1 MFSIK
6 AVTGHMFFVTRFIIT
21 VARLNADST
30 KAIRLF
36 IGAHNE
42 TLSIVAMRVRT
53 KIVRP
58 LGSTAEMLL

>member
-1 MFSIK
+1 
-6 AVTGHMFFVTRFIIT
+6 MFFVTRFIIT